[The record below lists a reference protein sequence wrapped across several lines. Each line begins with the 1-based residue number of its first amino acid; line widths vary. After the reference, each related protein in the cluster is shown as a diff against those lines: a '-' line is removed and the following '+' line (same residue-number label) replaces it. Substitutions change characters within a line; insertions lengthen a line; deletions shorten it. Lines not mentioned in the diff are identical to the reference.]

1 MSQQSKFLSAIFMM
15 NVRPGGDDGFGS
27 WDASDHPIA
36 PSKEQKCMRCLIE
49 RTHRVA
55 DRAYP
60 LLSREI
66 LIHTSRMH
74 LEVAQ
79 TECQV
84 TDKYILTCD
93 A

>member
-1 MSQQSKFLSAIFMM
+1 MSQLSKFLSANLMM

-55 DRAYP
+55 DRAYLP
-60 LLSREI
+60 IIVKRDIDTHITHAS
-66 LIHTSRMH
+66 
-74 LEVAQ
+74 
-79 TECQV
+79 
-84 TDKYILTCD
+84 
-93 A
+93 